1 MNIKEHGGKGL
12 FEKKNLK
19 FGRSMGSEEGLSQP
33 NFREEISLQ
42 K

>member
-1 MNIKEHGGKGL
+1 MNIKEHGWKGP
-12 FEKKNLK
+12 FEKKNVKL
-19 FGRSMGSEEGLSQP
+19 GRSTGSEEGLSQP